1 MGLSLRPQRQTK
13 LLEKYTVRAVNTLG
27 DDPVLLILL
36 ALLIQAVL
44 ALATGTP
51 VSLSHTAIIV
61 FPLGLVLF

>member
-1 MGLSLRPQRQTK
+1 MWTHG
-13 LLEKYTVRAVNTLG
+13 YIYNTLG

>member
-1 MGLSLRPQRQTK
+1 MWTHG
-13 LLEKYTVRAVNTLG
+13 YIYNTLG

-61 FPLGLVLF
+61 FSLGLVLF